1 MNDAVLVLNAGSS
14 SLKFAL
20 IETTRQRLA
29 VGEIERIGE
38 APHFFAHNQAG
49 QTLIDRTWHDG
60 ASLSH
65 EDLLKPLLDWAENHL
80 QGDRLIGVGH
90 RIVHGGTQ
98 FAAPVRLT
106 AQIIDALEK
115 LTPLAP
121 LHQPHNLAPIRAIA
135 TLRPDLPQI
144 GCFDTGFHH
153 AMPDIA
159 TRLPLPDAYHQAG
172 VRRYGF
178 HGLSY
183 EYIVRRFANLDPHRA
198 GGRVIAAH
206 LGNGASACALRAGQS
221 VETSMGFTALDGLM
235 MGTRTGSLDPGVVLY
250 MLEQEHRSAA
260 AISHLLYNSS
270 GLLGVSAESS
280 DMRVLLAS
288 TRPQAKLA
296 IALFCH
302 IAAREIAALTTA
314 LGGLDALIFTAGIG
328 EHAAPVRAGICAN
341 LAHFGITLDD
351 TANNQNALLVSR
363 PTTPVA
369 VYVIP
374 TDEEAM
380 IAEHSLTLLAN
391 QAPTNAQSDAQSNAN
406 KSASV

>member
-1 MNDAVLVLNAGSS
+1 MTDAVLVLNAGSS

-20 IETTRQRLA
+20 IETTARPLA

-38 APHFFAHNQAG
+38 APHFIAHDQAG
-49 QTLIDRTWHDG
+49 QTLIDHIWHDG
-60 ASLSH
+60 ASLTH
-65 EDLLKPLLDWAENHL
+65 EDLLKPLIDWAETQLHDAHL
-80 QGDRLIGVGH
+80 HNNRLIGVGH
-90 RIVHGGTQ
+90 RIVHGGTR

-106 AQIIDALEK
+106 PEIVSTLEK
-115 LTPLAP
+115 FTPLAP

-135 TLRPDLPQI
+135 ALRPDLPQI
-144 GCFDTGFHH
+144 GCFDTSFHH
-153 AMPDIA
+153 AMPEIA

-183 EYIVRRFANLDPHRA
+183 EYIARRFAILDPQRA
-198 GGRVIAAH
+198 SGRVIAAH

-221 VETSMGFTALDGLM
+221 IETSMGFTALDGLM

-288 TRPQAKLA
+288 ARPQAKLA
-296 IALFCH
+296 VALFCH
-302 IAAREIAALTTA
+302 IAAREIAALTTS

-328 EHAAPVRAGICAN
+328 EHAAPVRAAICAK
-341 LAHFGITLDD
+341 LAHFGIAIDD
-351 TANNQNALLVSR
+351 TANDQNALLISHPTAPVS
-363 PTTPVA
+363 VW
-369 VYVIP
+369 VIP
-374 TDEEAM
+374 TNEEAM
-380 IAEHSLTLLAN
+380 IAEHTITLLS
-391 QAPTNAQSDAQSNAN
+391 QQEQ
-406 KSASV
+406 